1 MNESDRR
8 IDRWAEQL
16 RALAAPALIGTPL
29 ESGADR
35 SAAGAFVG
43 AFADAHGH
51 KRAADR
57 PLLARMLAVDPGT
70 PPDDA
75 TPDVRLW
82 WALHT
87 PDANPWAIIDPGPG
101 APLLASRRR
110 GIIETD
116 TESEL
121 SALHALW
128 HHAAE
133 RRCPRLLDRCLRAAR
148 SLIDETQPDNAT
160 GHPWAVHV
168 FVMLAVLRDAMDA
181 ELYAQTLVH
190 NALVGEGR
198 VERFS
203 ACLLHDAAAALQRQP
218 RIGAAIG
225 AR

>member
-8 IDRWAEQL
+8 IDGWAEQL
-16 RALAAPALIGTPL
+16 RGLAAPALAGTPL

-35 SAAGAFVG
+35 SRAGAFVG
-43 AFADAHGH
+43 AFADSRGH
-51 KRAADR
+51 RRAVDR
-57 PLLARMLAVDPGT
+57 PLLARMLAVDPG
-70 PPDDA
+70 PSPDDA
-75 TPDVRLW
+75 TPEARLW

-133 RRCPRLLDRCLRAAR
+133 RRCPRLL
-148 SLIDETQPDNAT
+148 
-160 GHPWAVHV
+160 
-168 FVMLAVLRDAMDA
+168 
-181 ELYAQTLVH
+181 
-190 NALVGEGR
+190 
-198 VERFS
+198 
-203 ACLLHDAAAALQRQP
+203 AAALVQAHRQLLRQQLVELDP
-218 RIGAAIG
+218 PPGRVG
-225 AR
+225 ARLQRFLRDVGGRVVQGVHAVLEGGEAVRLQQ